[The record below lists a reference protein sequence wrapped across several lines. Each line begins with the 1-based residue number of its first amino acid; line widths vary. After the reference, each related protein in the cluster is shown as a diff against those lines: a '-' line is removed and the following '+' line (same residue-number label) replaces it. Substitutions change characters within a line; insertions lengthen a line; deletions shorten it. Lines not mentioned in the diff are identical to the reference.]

1 MAIKPTINNV
11 TSRGQQTANILNAI
25 RNEASRGYQESIPS
39 AKNTYDSRQQVMNAI
54 LEGGYRNEFLEA
66 LYNRIGKVILMN
78 QTFNQP
84 WGVFKKGI
92 LEYGEV
98 IEQIFV
104 DIAKPMIYNPA
115 RAESELYKR
124 EIPDVKTMFYVINFK
139 NFYKQTVQEYSL
151 KQAFLT
157 ETGLY
162 DLVASII
169 TAMVN
174 GAIADEFMAM
184 KYVLGRAILD
194 GKLKPVTISTVQ
206 RDNYEDIV
214 STIKGVSNDWTFP
227 TSDYNSLGITRQVK
241 KEDQYLISTSR
252 FDSVISV
259 SVLAKAFNMSEA
271 EFNGKDILVDGFGKF
286 DMKRLGQL
294 LKEDPNYV
302 PFTDAE
308 IEALQAIPAVLVD
321 KDFFVMF
328 DNLYLMNQKFN
339 EEGLYFNHWLHR
351 WSTVGTCWGANSVVF
366 IEEEATVD
374 SVTVSPKAVTIPSGT
389 NVKLNATVET
399 TGFASKEVE
408 WTTNVEGVTV
418 FSDGNVVIPNT
429 IEDGTVITVT
439 ATSVYDTTKYDTA
452 TITVGTGGGGSGITV
467 TATPTSLEFTDI
479 AEGQSYTK
487 TVTLSGA
494 NKYFVD
500 GVTLDIE
507 SPATDVSSL
516 VSASISG
523 STLTVVVTRGTGDT
537 YGGLEATGTVNIIGV
552 NTTSNESGEVAVEL
566 TARFQS

>member
-1 MAIKPTINNV
+1 MALKPTINNV

-104 DIAKPMIYNPA
+104 DIAKPMVYNPA
-115 RAESELYKR
+115 RAEKELYKR

-169 TAMVN
+169 SAMVN
-174 GAIADEFMAM
+174 AAIADEFMAM

-194 GKLKPVTISTVQ
+194 GRLKPVTISTVE
-206 RDNYEDIV
+206 RGNYEDIV

-259 SVLAKAFNMSEA
+259 AVLAKAFNMSEA

-286 DMKRLGQL
+286 DMERLGEL
-294 LKEDPNYV
+294 LKEDPNYT
-302 PFTDAE
+302 PFTDEE
-308 IEALQAIPAVLVD
+308 IEALQAIPAVLID

-374 SVTVSPKAVTIPSGT
+374 SVTVSPKSVTIPSGT

-408 WTTNVEGVTV
+408 WTTNVEGVAVYT
-418 FSDGNVVIPNT
+418 DGNVVIPDT

-452 TITVGTGGGGSGITV
+452 TITVGTGGTGITV
-467 TATPTSLEFTDI
+467 TATPTALEYDDI
-479 AEGQSYTK
+479 AEGQAYTK
-487 TVTLSGA
+487 TVTLSGGT
-494 NKYFVD
+494 KYFVD

-523 STLTVVVTRGTGDT
+523 STLTVVITRGTGDA
-537 YGGLEATGTVNIIGV
+537 YGGLEATGTINILGV
-552 NTTSNESGEVAVEL
+552 DTTSNESGEVAVEL
-566 TARFQS
+566 TARFQN

>member
-1 MAIKPTINNV
+1 MALKPTINNV

-25 RNEASRGYQESIPS
+25 RNEASKGYQDTIPS

-54 LEGGYRNEFLEA
+54 LEGGYRNEFLDA

-115 RAESELYKR
+115 RAEKELYKR

-194 GKLKPVTISTVQ
+194 GKLKPVTISTVE
-206 RDNYEDIV
+206 RGNYEDIV

-241 KEDQYLISTSR
+241 KDDQYLISTSR

-259 SVLAKAFNMSEA
+259 AVLAKAFNMSEA

-286 DMKRLGQL
+286 DMKRLGEL

-308 IEALQAIPAVLVD
+308 LEALQSIPAVLID

-366 IEEEATVD
+366 IEEEAKVN

-389 NVKLNATVET
+389 NVKLNATVQT

-418 FSDGNVVIPNT
+418 FSDGNVVIPDT

-452 TITVGTGGGGSGITV
+452 TITVGTGGSGVTI
-467 TATPTSLEFTDI
+467 TATPTSLEYDDV

-537 YGGLEATGTVNIIGV
+537 YGGLEATGSVNIIGV

-566 TARFQS
+566 TARFQE

>member
-1 MAIKPTINNV
+1 MALKPTINNV

-54 LEGGYRNEFLEA
+54 LEGSYRNEFLEA

-124 EIPDVKTMFYVINFK
+124 EIPDVKTMFYVINFR

-286 DMKRLGQL
+286 DMKRLGEL

-308 IEALQAIPAVLVD
+308 IEALQAIPAVLID

-366 IEEEATVD
+366 IEEEAKVD

-389 NVKLNATVET
+389 NVKLNATVAT

-439 ATSVYDTTKYDTA
+439 ATSVYDNTKYDTA
-452 TITVGTGGGGSGITV
+452 TITVGTGGTGVTI
-467 TATPTSLEFTDI
+467 TATPASLEYTDI

-523 STLTVVVTRGTGDT
+523 STLTVVVTRGSGDT

-552 NTTSNESGEVAVEL
+552 DTTSNESGEVAVEL
-566 TARFQS
+566 TARFQT

>member
-1 MAIKPTINNV
+1 MALKPTINNV

-286 DMKRLGQL
+286 DMKRLGEL

-308 IEALQAIPAVLVD
+308 IEALQAIPAVLID

-366 IEEEATVD
+366 IEEEAKVN

-389 NVKLNATVET
+389 NVKLNATVDT

-452 TITVGTGGGGSGITV
+452 TITVGTGGGSGITV

-479 AEGQSYTK
+479 AEGQAYTK

-523 STLTVVVTRGTGDT
+523 STLTVVITRGATDE
-537 YGGLEATGTVNIIGV
+537 YGGATATGAVNIIGV

>member
-1 MAIKPTINNV
+1 MALKPTINNV

-54 LEGGYRNEFLEA
+54 LEGGYRNEFIEA

-104 DIAKPMIYNPA
+104 DIAKPMIYDPA
-115 RAESELYKR
+115 RAEKELYKR

-174 GAIADEFMAM
+174 AAIADEFMAM

-194 GKLKPVTISTVQ
+194 GKLKPVTISTVE
-206 RDNYEDIV
+206 RGNYEDIV
-214 STIKGVSNDWTFP
+214 SRIKGVSNDWTFP
-227 TSDYNSLGITRQVK
+227 TSEYNSLGITRQVK

-286 DMKRLGQL
+286 DLERLGEL

-302 PFTDAE
+302 PFTDDE
-308 IEALQAIPAVLVD
+308 IEALQAIPAVLID

-374 SVTVSPKAVTIPSGT
+374 SVTVSPKSVTIPSGT

-418 FSDGNVVIPNT
+418 FSDGNVVIPDT

-452 TITVGTGGGGSGITV
+452 TITVGTGGTGITV
-467 TATPTSLEFTDI
+467 TATPTALEYDDV
-479 AEGQSYTK
+479 AEGQAYTK

-523 STLTVVVTRGTGDT
+523 STLTVVLTRGTGDT

-552 NTTSNESGEVAVEL
+552 DTTSNESGEVAVEL
-566 TARFQS
+566 TARFQA

>member
-1 MAIKPTINNV
+1 MALKPTINNV

-174 GAIADEFMAM
+174 AAIADEFMAM

-194 GKLKPVTISTVQ
+194 GKLKPVTISTVV

-286 DMKRLGQL
+286 DTKRLGEL
-294 LKEDPNYV
+294 LAEDPNYT

-308 IEALQAIPAVLVD
+308 LEALQAIPAVLID

-439 ATSVYDTTKYDTA
+439 ATSVYDDTKYDTA
-452 TITVGTGGGGSGITV
+452 TITVGTGGSGVTI
-467 TATPTSLEFTDI
+467 TATPTSVEFDDI
-479 AEGQSYTK
+479 ANGQTYTE
-487 TVTLSGA
+487 TVTLSGGT
-494 NKYFVD
+494 KYFVD
-500 GVTLDIE
+500 GVTLDITGGGG
-507 SPATDVSSL
+507 SVAGLVTATI
-516 VSASISG
+516 AG
-523 STLTVVVTRGTGDT
+523 STLTITITRGATDE
-537 YGGLEATGTVNIIGV
+537 YGGVTATGAVNIIGID
-552 NTTSNESGEVAVEL
+552 TTSNESGEVAVEL
-566 TARFQS
+566 TARFQE

>member
-1 MAIKPTINNV
+1 MALKPTINNV

-124 EIPDVKTMFYVINFK
+124 EIPDVKTMFYVIDFK

-194 GKLKPVTISTVQ
+194 GRLKPVTISAVE
-206 RDNYEDIV
+206 RGNYEDIV
-214 STIKGVSNDWTFP
+214 SRIKGVSNDWTFP

-286 DMKRLGQL
+286 DMERLGRL
-294 LKEDPNYV
+294 LAEDPNYV

-308 IEALQAIPAVLVD
+308 LEALQAIPAVLID

-366 IEEEATVD
+366 IEEQATVD

-389 NVKLNATVET
+389 NVKLNATVAT

-439 ATSVYDTTKYDTA
+439 ATSVYDNTKYDTA
-452 TITVGTGGGGSGITV
+452 TITVGTGGTGITV
-467 TATPTSLEFTDI
+467 TATPTSLEYTDI
-479 AEGQSYTK
+479 AEGQAYTK

-516 VSASISG
+516 VSATISG
-523 STLTVVVTRGTGDT
+523 STLTVVITRGTDDG

-552 NTTSNESGEVAVEL
+552 NTTSNESGEVAVGL
-566 TARFQS
+566 TARFQN

>member
-1 MAIKPTINNV
+1 MALKPTINNV

-25 RNEASRGYQESIPS
+25 RNEATRGYQESIPS

-157 ETGLY
+157 ETRLY

-174 GAIADEFMAM
+174 AAIADEFMAM

-194 GKLKPVTISTVQ
+194 GRLKPVTISTVQ

-241 KEDQYLISTSR
+241 KDDQYLISTSR

-286 DMKRLGQL
+286 DMERLGRL
-294 LKEDPNYV
+294 LAEGPNYV

-366 IEEEATVD
+366 IEEQAKVD
-374 SVTVSPKAVTIPSGT
+374 SVTVSPKVVTIPSGT
-389 NVKLNATVET
+389 NVKLNATVAT

-439 ATSVYDTTKYDTA
+439 ATSVYDNTKYDTA
-452 TITVGTGGGGSGITV
+452 TITVGNGGGGTGITV
-467 TATPTSLEFTDI
+467 TATPASLEYTDI
-479 AEGQSYTK
+479 AEGQAYTK

-516 VSASISG
+516 VSATISG
-523 STLTVVVTRGTGDT
+523 STLTVVITRGTGDA

-552 NTTSNESGEVAVEL
+552 DTTSNESGEVAVEL
-566 TARFQS
+566 TARFQE

>member
-1 MAIKPTINNV
+1 MALKPTINNV

-174 GAIADEFMAM
+174 AAIADEFMVM

-286 DMKRLGQL
+286 DMKRLGEL

-308 IEALQAIPAVLVD
+308 IEALQAIPAVLID
-321 KDFFVMF
+321 KDFFVMY

-366 IEEEATVD
+366 IEEEAKVN

-408 WTTNVEGVTV
+408 WTANVEGVTV

-439 ATSVYDTTKYDTA
+439 ATSVYDATKYDTA
-452 TITVGTGGGGSGITV
+452 TITVGTGGTGITV
-467 TATPTSLEFTDI
+467 TATPTSLEYDDV

>member
-1 MAIKPTINNV
+1 MALKPTINNV

-25 RNEASRGYQESIPS
+25 RNEASKGYQDTIPS

-54 LEGGYRNEFLEA
+54 LEGGYRNEFLDA

-104 DIAKPMIYNPA
+104 DIAKPMIYNPE
-115 RAESELYKR
+115 RAEKELYKR

-184 KYVLGRAILD
+184 KYVLARAILD
-194 GKLKPVTISTVQ
+194 GRLKPVTIPTVQ
-206 RDNYEDIV
+206 RSNLEDIV
-214 STIKGVSNDWTFP
+214 SIIKGKSNDWTFP

-252 FDSVISV
+252 FDSTVSV
-259 SVLAKAFNMSEA
+259 SVLAKAFNMNET

-286 DMKRLGQL
+286 DTKRLGEL
-294 LKEDPNYV
+294 LAEDPNYV

-308 IEALQAIPAVLVD
+308 LEALQSIPAVLID

-366 IEEEATVD
+366 IEEEAKVD
-374 SVTVSPKAVTIPSGT
+374 SVTVSPKSVTIPSGT
-389 NVKLNATVET
+389 NVKLNVAVET

-418 FSDGNVVIPNT
+418 FSDGNVVIPDT

-452 TITVGTGGGGSGITV
+452 TITVGNGGSGVTI
-467 TATPTSLEFTDI
+467 TATPTSVEFDDI
-479 AEGQSYTK
+479 ANGQTYTQ
-487 TVTLSGA
+487 TVTLSGG

-500 GVTLDIE
+500 GVTLDITGGGG
-507 SPATDVSSL
+507 SVAGL
-516 VSASISG
+516 VSATISG
-523 STLTVVVTRGTGDT
+523 STLTIAITRGATDEYDGVT
-537 YGGLEATGTVNIIGV
+537 ATGVVNVIGV

-566 TARFQS
+566 TARFQE

>member
-1 MAIKPTINNV
+1 MALKPTINNV

-124 EIPDVKTMFYVINFK
+124 EIPDVKTMFYVINFR

-286 DMKRLGQL
+286 DLKRLGEL

-308 IEALQAIPAVLVD
+308 IEALQAIPAVLID

-389 NVKLNATVET
+389 NVKLNATVAT

-439 ATSVYDTTKYDTA
+439 ATSVYDNTKYDTA
-452 TITVGTGGGGSGITV
+452 TITVGTGGGGTGITV
-467 TATPTSLEFTDI
+467 TATPTSLEYTDI

-523 STLTVVVTRGTGDT
+523 STLTVVITRGTGDT

-566 TARFQS
+566 TTRFQS

>member
-1 MAIKPTINNV
+1 MALKPTINNV

-194 GKLKPVTISTVQ
+194 GRLKPVTISAVE
-206 RDNYEDIV
+206 RGNYEDIV
-214 STIKGVSNDWTFP
+214 SRIKGVSNDWTFP

-286 DMKRLGQL
+286 DMERLGRL
-294 LKEDPNYV
+294 LAEDPNYV

-308 IEALQAIPAVLVD
+308 LEALQAIPAVLID

-366 IEEEATVD
+366 IEEQATVD

-389 NVKLNATVET
+389 NVKLNATVAT

-439 ATSVYDTTKYDTA
+439 ATSVYDNTKYDTA
-452 TITVGTGGGGSGITV
+452 TITVGTGGTGITV
-467 TATPTSLEFTDI
+467 TATPTSLEYTDI
-479 AEGQSYTK
+479 AEGQAYTK

-516 VSASISG
+516 VSATISG
-523 STLTVVVTRGTGDT
+523 STLTVVITRGTDDG

-552 NTTSNESGEVAVEL
+552 NTTSNESGEVAVGL
-566 TARFQS
+566 TARFQN

>member
-1 MAIKPTINNV
+1 MALKPTINNV

-25 RNEASRGYQESIPS
+25 RNEASRGYQETIPS

-104 DIAKPMIYNPA
+104 DIAKPMVYNPA
-115 RAESELYKR
+115 RAEKELYKR

-174 GAIADEFMAM
+174 AAIADEFMVM

-194 GKLKPVTISTVQ
+194 GRLKPVTIPTVE
-206 RDNYEDIV
+206 RENYEDIV

-227 TSDYNSLGITRQVK
+227 TSEYNSLGITRQVK
-241 KEDQYLISTSR
+241 KDDQYLISTSR

-286 DMKRLGQL
+286 DLERLGEL
-294 LKEDPNYV
+294 LAEDPNYV
-302 PFTDAE
+302 PFTDDE
-308 IEALQAIPAVLVD
+308 IEALQAIPAVLID
-321 KDFFVMF
+321 NDFFVMF

-366 IEEEATVD
+366 IEEEAKVD
-374 SVTVSPKAVTIPSGT
+374 SVTVSPKVVTIPSGT

-418 FSDGNVVIPNT
+418 FSDGNVVIPDT

-452 TITVGTGGGGSGITV
+452 TITVGTGGTGITV
-467 TATPTSLEFTDI
+467 TATPASLEYTDI

-516 VSASISG
+516 VSATISG
-523 STLTVVVTRGTGDT
+523 STLTVVITRGIDDT

-552 NTTSNESGEVAVEL
+552 DTTSNESGEVAVGL
-566 TARFQS
+566 TARFQN

>member
-1 MAIKPTINNV
+1 MALKPTINNV

-174 GAIADEFMAM
+174 AAIADEFMAM

-286 DMKRLGQL
+286 DMKRLGEL

-308 IEALQAIPAVLVD
+308 IEALQAIPAVLID

-366 IEEEATVD
+366 IEEEAKVN

-408 WTTNVEGVTV
+408 WTTNVEGITV

-439 ATSVYDTTKYDTA
+439 ATSVYDNTKYDTA
-452 TITVGTGGGGSGITV
+452 TITVGTGGTGITV
-467 TATPTSLEFTDI
+467 TATPASLVYTDI

-516 VSASISG
+516 VSATISG

-566 TARFQS
+566 TARFQA

>member
-1 MAIKPTINNV
+1 MALRPTVNNV
-11 TSRGQQTANILNAI
+11 TSKGQQTANILNAI
-25 RNEASRGYQESIPS
+25 RNEASRGYQETVPS
-39 AKNTYDSRQQVMNAI
+39 AKNNYESRQQVMTAI
-54 LEGGYRNEFLEA
+54 MEGGYRNEFLEA
-66 LYNRIGKVILMN
+66 LYNRIGKVLLMN

-98 IEQIFV
+98 VEQIFV
-104 DIAKPMIYNPA
+104 DIAKPMIYDPE
-115 RAESELYKR
+115 RAEKEVFKR

-169 TAMVN
+169 GAMVN
-174 GAIADEFMAM
+174 GAIADEFMVM
-184 KYVLGRAILD
+184 KYVLARAILD
-194 GKLKPVTISTVQ
+194 GRLKPVTIPTVQ
-206 RDNYEDIV
+206 RNNLEDIV
-214 STIKGVSNDWTFP
+214 SIIKGKSNDWTFP
-227 TSDYNSLGITRQVK
+227 TSEYNSLGITRQVK

-252 FDSVISV
+252 FDSTVSV
-259 SVLAKAFNMSEA
+259 SVLAKAFNMNET

-286 DMKRLGQL
+286 DMNRLGRL
-294 LKEDPNYV
+294 LAEDPNYV
-302 PFTDAE
+302 PFTDDE
-308 IEALQAIPAVLVD
+308 LEALQAIPAVLID

-351 WSTVGTCWGANSVVF
+351 WSTVGTCWGANSIVF

-374 SVTVSPKAVTIPSGT
+374 SVTVSPKSVTIPSGT
-389 NVKLNATVET
+389 NVKLTATVET

-408 WTTNVEGVTV
+408 WSTNVEGVTV
-418 FSDGNVVIPNT
+418 FTDGNVVIPDT

-439 ATSVYDTTKYDTA
+439 ATSVYDNTKYDTA
-452 TITVGTGGGGSGITV
+452 TITVGTGGSGITI
-467 TATPTSLEFTDI
+467 TATPTALEYDEI
-479 AEGQSYTK
+479 EEGQAYTK

-494 NKYFVD
+494 TKYFVD
-500 GVTLDIE
+500 GVTLDIAN
-507 SPATDVSSL
+507 PATDVSSL

-523 STLTVVVTRGTGDT
+523 STLTVVITRGTGDT
-537 YGGLEATGTVNIIGV
+537 YGGLDATGTVNIIGV
-552 NTTSNESGEVAVEL
+552 DTTSNESGEVAVEL
-566 TARFQS
+566 TARFQA

>member
-1 MAIKPTINNV
+1 MALKPTINNV

-115 RAESELYKR
+115 RAEKELYKR

-174 GAIADEFMAM
+174 AAIADEFMAM

-194 GKLKPVTISTVQ
+194 GKLKPVTISTVV

-227 TSDYNSLGITRQVK
+227 TSEYNSLGITRQVK
-241 KEDQYLISTSR
+241 KDDQYLISTSR

-286 DMKRLGQL
+286 DMKRLGEL
-294 LKEDPNYV
+294 LAEDPNYR

-308 IEALQAIPAVLVD
+308 LEALQAIPAVLID

-366 IEEEATVD
+366 IEEEAKVN

-408 WTTNVEGVTV
+408 WTTNVEGVSV
-418 FSDGNVVIPNT
+418 FSDGNVVIPDT
-429 IEDGTVITVT
+429 IEDGTVITVK

-452 TITVGTGGGGSGITV
+452 TITVGTGGSGVTI
-467 TATPTSLEFTDI
+467 TATPASVEFDDI
-479 AEGQSYTK
+479 AKGQTYTE
-487 TVTLSGA
+487 TVTLSGG

-500 GVTLDIE
+500 GVTLDITGGGG
-507 SPATDVSSL
+507 SVADVVTAT
-516 VSASISG
+516 ISG
-523 STLTVVVTRGTGDT
+523 STLTITITRGATDEYDGVT
-537 YGGLEATGTVNIIGV
+537 ATGAVNIIGID
-552 NTTSNESGEVAVEL
+552 TTSNESGEVAVEL
-566 TARFQS
+566 TARFQN

>member
-1 MAIKPTINNV
+1 MALKPTINNV

-124 EIPDVKTMFYVINFK
+124 EIPDVKTMFYVINFR

-286 DMKRLGQL
+286 DLKRLGEL

-308 IEALQAIPAVLVD
+308 IEALQAIPAVLID

-366 IEEEATVD
+366 IEEEAKVN

-389 NVKLNATVET
+389 NVKLNATVAT

-439 ATSVYDTTKYDTA
+439 ATSVYDNTKYDTA
-452 TITVGTGGGGSGITV
+452 TITVGTGGGGTGITV
-467 TATPTSLEFTDI
+467 TATPTSLEYTDI

-523 STLTVVVTRGTGDT
+523 STLTVVITRGTGDT

-566 TARFQS
+566 TTRFQS

>member
-1 MAIKPTINNV
+1 MALKPTINNV

-174 GAIADEFMAM
+174 AAIADEFMAM

-286 DMKRLGQL
+286 DMKRLGEL
-294 LKEDPNYV
+294 LAEDPNYV

-308 IEALQAIPAVLVD
+308 IEALQAIPAVLID

-366 IEEEATVD
+366 IEEEAKVN
-374 SVTVSPKAVTIPSGT
+374 SVTISPKAVTIPSGT

-408 WTTNVEGVTV
+408 WTTNVDGVTV

-439 ATSVYDTTKYDTA
+439 ATSVYDNTKYDTA
-452 TITVGTGGGGSGITV
+452 TITVGTGGSGITV
-467 TATPTSLEFTDI
+467 TASPASLEYADV

-500 GVTLDIE
+500 GVTLDITGGGDSVAE
-507 SPATDVSSL
+507 LVTATI
-516 VSASISG
+516 AG
-523 STLTVVVTRGTGDT
+523 STLTITITRGGTDEYDGAT
-537 YGGLEATGTVNIIGV
+537 ATGTVNIIGV
-552 NTTSNESGEVAVEL
+552 NTTSNESGEVAVEI
-566 TARFQS
+566 TARFQG

>member
-1 MAIKPTINNV
+1 MALKPTINNV

-115 RAESELYKR
+115 RAENGLYKR

-174 GAIADEFMAM
+174 AAIADEFMAM

-194 GKLKPVTISTVQ
+194 GKLKPVTISTVV

-214 STIKGVSNDWTFP
+214 STIKGVSNEWTFP

-286 DMKRLGQL
+286 DMKRLGEL
-294 LKEDPNYV
+294 LTEDPNYV

-351 WSTVGTCWGANSVVF
+351 WSTVGTCLAANSVVF
-366 IEEEATVD
+366 IEEEAKVD
-374 SVTVSPKAVTIPSGT
+374 SVTVSPKVVTIPSGT
-389 NVKLNATVET
+389 NVKLNATVAT

-439 ATSVYDTTKYDTA
+439 ATSVYDNTKYDTA
-452 TITVGTGGGGSGITV
+452 TITVGTGGTGITV
-467 TATPTSLEFTDI
+467 TATPASLEYDDI
-479 AEGQSYTK
+479 AEGQSYIK

-494 NKYFVD
+494 TKYFVD

-516 VSASISG
+516 VSATISG
-523 STLTVVVTRGTGDT
+523 STLTVEITRGVGDT
-537 YGGLEATGTVNIIGV
+537 YGGLDATGAVNIIGV
-552 NTTSNESGEVAVEL
+552 DTTSNESGEVAVEL
-566 TARFQS
+566 TARFQA

>member
-194 GKLKPVTISTVQ
+194 GRLKPVTISTVQ

-286 DMKRLGQL
+286 DMERLGRL
-294 LKEDPNYV
+294 LAEDPNYV

-308 IEALQAIPAVLVD
+308 IEALQAIPAVLID

-366 IEEEATVD
+366 IEEQATVD

-389 NVKLNATVET
+389 NVKLNATVAT

-439 ATSVYDTTKYDTA
+439 ATSVYDNTKYDTA
-452 TITVGTGGGGSGITV
+452 TITVGTGGTGVTI
-467 TATPTSLEFTDI
+467 TATPASLEYTDI

-516 VSASISG
+516 VSATISG
-523 STLTVVVTRGTGDT
+523 STLTVIITRGTGDT

-552 NTTSNESGEVAVEL
+552 DTTSNESGEVAVGL